1 MGESRRFANA
11 EVSLTCRP
19 MSTTTIP
26 GPTPHGGGFRHGLML
41 LVSLA
46 FLFAIGLVLP
56 HGDSGESFRDWLLA
70 HALFP
75 SVICGLW
82 AVVVVEGVLGLFVSD
97 DPWPARV
104 KRLVLTTLLPPLRMV
119 IATSKPDGWLWLP
132 VSGWKPAGEETSEKL
147 EQNLALPMLILTLLV
162 LPVLGAELTGGETL
176 DNHPRMALATHLTTC
191 VIWVGFTA
199 EFLWMVAAAPSKL
212 IYCLKNWINLVI
224 ILLPLVAFLRV
235 LTAFRFA
242 RMFRAGKLLRAYR
255 LRGLWT
261 RLWRLALL
269 FNLVERLQK
278 RDPAKY
284 CAALEKKIADLEED
298 LAELRM
304 KLAEQRGK
312 TLAQVS
318 IDPEGTEEGSQG

>member
-1 MGESRRFANA
+1 MNTAS
-11 EVSLTCRP
+11 
-19 MSTTTIP
+19 IP
-26 GPTPHGGGFRHGLML
+26 GTTPQGGGLRHGLML
-41 LVSLA
+41 AVSLG
-46 FLFAIGLVLP
+46 FLTLIGLVLP
-56 HGDSGESFRDWLLA
+56 HGDSGESFRDGLLA
-70 HALFP
+70 HALFRP
-75 SVICGLW
+75 VVFGLW
-82 AVVVVEGVLGLFVSD
+82 AIVIVEGLLGLSFATDS
-97 DPWPARV
+97 WPARL
-104 KRLVLTTLLPPLRMV
+104 KRLLITSLIPPLRMV
-119 IATSKPDGWLWLP
+119 IATSKPGGWLWLP
-132 VSGWKPAGEETSEKL
+132 VSGWRPAGEEISEKL
-147 EQNLALPMLILTLLV
+147 EQKLALPMLVLTLLV

-176 DNHPRMALATHLTTC
+176 ENHPRMALATHLTTC

-212 IYCLKNWINLVI
+212 TYCLKNWINLVI

-284 CAALEKKIADLEED
+284 CAALEKKIADLEEQ
-298 LAELRM
+298 LAEARA
-304 KLAEQRGK
+304 KLDAAREKIPPPPTAASSR
-312 TLAQVS
+312 
-318 IDPEGTEEGSQG
+318 